1 MFIKVIWLILK
12 VNDLRIHE
20 LLNVDGQAMKS
31 KGKGV
36 ASSAKAAPSRSV
48 RQKRVGTSRVQDGPS
63 GGAQPL
69 QHEHIDVTRRA
80 EWTGGSL
87 LKIHSHWQLN
97 SFNENMV
104 KNSIREAG
112 FQWEK
117 EMTMNQFRLFG
128 IVQKFEALGWEAAL
142 SCYDGESERLY
153 LDDVQQWV
161 GTLKLDPGRRPPKTM
176 SLTGRAGGVDV
187 TMSMETLNEIARFDS
202 KPVSQYSYPTEEE
215 LKHPQKQSTWDVM
228 LDEIF
233 LEGKGRGADKKKE
246 ELRVPARLLLTIV
259 HVTTRDFKAFPFNYH
274 LTIIDLAILFHNLIH
289 VVSSVVF

>member
-1 MFIKVIWLILK
+1 MGRTI
-12 VNDLRIHE
+12 
-20 LLNVDGQAMKS
+20 KS
-31 KGKGV
+31 KNKGV
-36 ASSAKAAPSRSV
+36 ASLSESASSRFV
-48 RQKRVGTSRVQDGPS
+48 RQRRVRTSRGQDGPS
-63 GGAQPL
+63 GGAQL
-69 QHEHIDVTRRA
+69 VQHEHIGVPHRA

-97 SFNENMV
+97 VFNEKMA

-117 EMTMNQFRLFG
+117 EMTMDQFRLFG

-161 GTLKLDPGRRPPKTM
+161 GTLKMDHGRRPPKTM

-187 TMSMETLNEIARFDS
+187 TMSMSTLNEITRFDS
-202 KPVSQYSYPTEEE
+202 KPASQYSYPTEEE
-215 LKHPQKQSTWDVM
+215 LKHPEKQSTWDAM

-259 HVTTRDFKAFPFNYH
+259 QQQVMPRKSDRASVRNPDVPILYSLIMSRPNISFRYLVMMNIWISRNDFKRW
-274 LTIIDLAILFHNLIH
+274 
-289 VVSSVVF
+289 